1 MIKPIFT
8 NTHWTT
14 TDSFSVIKK
23 WLEEEKKHQQNENC
37 YEKDFEKQFEFAGY
51 DKNEIS
57 ITFENDY
64 LTISAYSSML
74 NTKYLKKFYL
84 PIKKYDI
91 DSIKAKYEKS
101 ILFVKCN
108 LLTKKEEDKKVR
120 TIEIE

>member
-23 WLEEEKKHQQNENC
+23 WLEEEKLQQNENC
-37 YEKDFEKQFEFAGY
+37 YGKDFEKQFEFAGY

-64 LTISAYSSML
+64 LIISAYSSML

-108 LLTKKEEDKKVR
+108 LLTKKDEDKKVR

>member
-23 WLEEEKKHQQNENC
+23 WLEEEKLQQNENC
-37 YEKDFEKQFEFAGY
+37 YEKDFEKKIEFAGY